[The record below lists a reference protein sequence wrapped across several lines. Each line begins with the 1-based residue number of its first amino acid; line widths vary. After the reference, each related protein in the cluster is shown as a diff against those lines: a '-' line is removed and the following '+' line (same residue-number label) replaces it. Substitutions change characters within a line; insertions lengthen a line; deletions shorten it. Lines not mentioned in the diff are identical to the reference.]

1 MAEGR
6 TSEAPIVIQDDDEAN
21 QPAKRAAEVI
31 VIDDADDDPAAKR
44 RRTADDDDASL
55 ALAREL
61 QSQDDARAREPLPAR
76 GGAACAVC
84 LCDVLIDLCQAM
96 AKDKASTRKPRRRNA
111 RARDDGGTR
120 RATEATPPVRA
131 SKRLSVQVSAA
142 ASAFLV
148 NFRVRMDA
156 IASIF
161 VNYHEER
168 QEFVAKTEAADLI
181 EQNVAEMMGVVYRGA
196 LQFDFVLMLCRRL
209 GVKDVFLFAT
219 EAGAPAWLT
228 LGFEHVGSSASL
240 IHLRFDL
247 LFKRDRGV
255 LARSARG
262 PETSR
267 LAAARWT
274 ARSRSSAT
282 PRASTPW
289 SAVQERV
296 AEYGEKQVVRLAK
309 EAANA
314 AAEAE
319 AENDDDVPAA
329 AADVPEH
336 DLLAAPSPPRASS
349 PPAPPAAPSPSA
361 LADASS
367 SPPREAA
374 AAPTSPEAAEPLE
387 AAPPAPAPRR
397 CAAASKKR
405 VVDDADADDEDEAWE
420 PGRPSMMDLDDD
432 EQEQA
437 AKAKRKLKRRSKKK
451 SAKAKNAAGA
461 APHAPVSAPPA
472 AAAAA
477 PPEPSTTIAPAATQ
491 PRRGF
496 EESDNDDP
504 VEDLI
509 HRERIRERDLLR
521 TPGCLAL
528 GRKAFRLE
536 DMPRVTER
544 DREILR
550 RVLYILREAERRNCG
565 ELEVP
570 RPREWALSDFGD
582 TMTTEAIRARFD
594 LRRDDGVLFRVF
606 SARLEYDVS
615 PASPSYAR
623 APLMWSVTRRR
634 RLQRLFPNL
643 DFRLSWSVRFNV
655 VVQTIDAIALDSN
668 LELTRVD
675 MEVRRSTVGVY
686 EDSLACQLLGQTYYV
701 HPDKTIKIT
710 VDLVVTSEVI
720 GAFSIKELGFHFID
734 PLAPIAEK
742 EIVPRVRVFIPYLG
756 IEGWISITLDDGHLI
771 VELKYLQAMHAE
783 GEYQLAL
790 SNYRQMELWCFFKL
804 DMALLARPTLA
815 GVIRKFANA
824 IARKAAEARGETFV
838 PTPYD
843 ETAVDAV
850 VVTAVPPVAPVVAPE
865 PAPPAVSA
873 PAGPPLKA
881 LEAMGKK
888 ELGAELD
895 GAGVPSKGRA
905 VKNTAIEILRDLVR
919 RLRAGEP
926 AASLKATLVADGA
939 KKVKFDYCKKGNA
952 NGTDYLIERFRGLAE
967 TDPLRLEFDELA
979 RRDVAAAAADE
990 LPVDR
995 LQRVPDPGLVN
1006 LPTIWPRM
1014 RFPVRVATLGL
1025 ERPRLF
1031 PASRYA
1037 QPECGVRY
1045 PYGSKLGLFKGRV
1058 GGGARCF
1065 ERLASVSSE
1074 TRVRER
1080 LDAFDSTPRPRE
1092 SMCYRVI
1099 RDAKRRIAN
1108 HLPRAEDDQ
1117 CPAYYGVDYRESRGA
1132 RTCQFTV
1139 HEGTKTLAQKS
1150 APADRQRSREALRSL
1165 ENAFSEFMPERF
1177 YGIRGHE
1184 TAYSCPE
1191 GKFQA
1196 LASIPGAR
1204 GGGNRDD
1211 AITFGLYDSKLEV
1224 SIQEKHRISEVV
1236 VARIEEVNVARAE
1249 AEKPLPPLHVA
1260 GTSRR
1265 LERYKADF
1273 ALQLKDLA
1281 YVEAADEAYLRDQAA
1296 ALAPP
1301 EPMPDGSRPPIDAH
1315 SRRVARAGLAN
1326 TFERMIERRRDRAA
1340 REREEAQARRRTA
1353 ASTAAVAN
1361 FYRDPCGLLEPR
1373 ALAPPG
1379 QPRRVAK
1386 LYVVPNC
1393 ELVTPPPPPIYHV
1406 TENGERLLVLYA
1418 TRVQRPLIPAIQ
1430 QVHKQRAEFLSLFDE
1445 SEVEMAAAMFDSRPE
1460 EIARPLLFES
1470 EEDAER
1476 RAEPAAPKRK
1486 RKSRKKKRKAPAEA
1500 PPPAAAPA
1508 KKKKKR
1514 SRRRAPP
1521 AEISEYER
1529 TRMRNI
1535 AAGNKK
1541 LYSLGLIHPPPEVV
1555 ADPEHS
1561 WWSERARTR
1570 VFFVSRLRRALPQ
1583 AQS

>member
-1 MAEGR
+1 
-6 TSEAPIVIQDDDEAN
+6 
-21 QPAKRAAEVI
+21 
-31 VIDDADDDPAAKR
+31 
-44 RRTADDDDASL
+44 
-55 ALAREL
+55 
-61 QSQDDARAREPLPAR
+61 
-76 GGAACAVC
+76 
-84 LCDVLIDLCQAM
+84 
-96 AKDKASTRKPRRRNA
+96 
-111 RARDDGGTR
+111 
-120 RATEATPPVRA
+120 
-131 SKRLSVQVSAA
+131 
-142 ASAFLV
+142 
-148 NFRVRMDA
+148 MDA

-196 LQFDFVLMLCRRL
+196 TSQIADEGGPATHQLVAATLLIQFVVLPRKMGTGRDSLESDENVVTCFIDAAATLKRARKQGLLRPVAPRPLNARVARRRRRFRTTSIAVALAGPPVTGRSSFRDPSGSIPDDLDPVARRLQFDFVLMLCRRL

-314 AAEAE
+314 APRPRP
-319 AENDDDVPAA
+319 NDDD
-329 AADVPEH
+329 
-336 DLLAAPSPPRASS
+336 
-349 PPAPPAAPSPSA
+349 
-361 LADASS
+361 
-367 SPPREAA
+367 
-374 AAPTSPEAAEPLE
+374 
-387 AAPPAPAPRR
+387 
-397 CAAASKKR
+397 KR

-461 APHAPVSAPPA
+461 APHAP
-472 AAAAA
+472 
-477 PPEPSTTIAPAATQ
+477 
-491 PRRGF
+491 RRGF

-550 RVLYILREAERRNCG
+550 RRTRRADAGNDLGPSTRAIASFDAFEGFESFAFYDATRRRNCG
-565 ELEVP
+565 EARGP
-570 RPREWALSDFGD
+570 APREWALSDFGD

-615 PASPSYAR
+615 PETSPSYAR
-623 APLMWSVTRRR
+623 RPLMWSVTRRR

-720 GAFSIKELGFHFID
+720 GAFPRPRRPSFHALARSFPLAGTAPGRAEVHIKELGFHFVD

-742 EIVPRVRVFIPYLG
+742 EIVRVRVFIPHSASRAGSASRRAARVLLDAPQSFVRRV
-756 IEGWISITLDDGHLI
+756 ESLARRAHERLRLDDGHLI
-771 VELKYLQAMHAE
+771 VELKYLQAMHVKNRMLKKCCYTLYLVELADRLRAEASRETLKTARKNVVEAE
-783 GEYQLAL
+783 GDYQLAL
-790 SNYRQMELWCFFKL
+790 SNYRQQELCSTWSCS
-804 DMALLARPTLA
+804 RPTLA
-815 GVIRKFANA
+815 RVIRKFANA

-850 VVTAVPPVAPVVAPE
+850 VVTAVPPVAPVV
-865 PAPPAVSA
+865 SA

-881 LEAMGKK
+881 LEGMSTKQ
-888 ELGAELD
+888 LNAELD
-895 GAGVPSKGRA
+895 AAGVPKTGRPKA
-905 VKNTAIEILRDLVR
+905 SIEILRDL
-919 RLRAGEP
+919 
-926 AASLKATLVADGA
+926 ATLVADGA
-939 KKVKFDYCKKGNA
+939 KKVVFKYQNGKAKAGA
-952 NGTDYLIERFRGLAE
+952 NGTDYLVARWRGLAE
-967 TDPLRLEFDELA
+967 TDPLRLEFEELA

-990 LPVDR
+990 PPVDR

-1014 RFPVRVATLGL
+1014 RLPFRA
-1025 ERPRLF
+1025 
-1031 PASRYA
+1031 A
-1037 QPECGVRY
+1037 
-1045 PYGSKLGLFKGRV
+1045 
-1058 GGGARCF
+1058 
-1065 ERLASVSSE
+1065 
-1074 TRVRER
+1074 
-1080 LDAFDSTPRPRE
+1080 TPRRRATKAFSRVQVDVNDME
-1092 SMCYRVI
+1092 TLRARARMCYRVI
-1099 RDAKRRIAN
+1099 RDAKRRVAN
-1108 HLPRAEDDQ
+1108 NSKPRAEDDQ
-1117 CPAYYGVDYRESRGA
+1117 CPAYYGVDYKSVEGKLV
-1132 RTCQFTV
+1132 CKFTV
-1139 HEGTKTLAQKS
+1139 HEGTKTLAMKS
-1150 APADRQRSREALRSL
+1150 APADRRPPRSERLERKNRIAGGAAASDPSSTFKPEALRSL

-1177 YGIRGHE
+1177 YGISDDRDFM
-1184 TAYSCPE
+1184 CPA
-1191 GKFQA
+1191 GKF
-1196 LASIPGAR
+1196 LARATIPGS
-1204 GGGNRDD
+1204 GKH
-1211 AITFGLYDSKLEV
+1211 AIIVFGTYDPSRSRRRVPGV

-1249 AEKPLPPLHVA
+1249 AEKTLPPLH
-1260 GTSRR
+1260 
-1265 LERYKADF
+1265 
-1273 ALQLKDLA
+1273 
-1281 YVEAADEAYLRDQAA
+1281 
-1296 ALAPP
+1296 
-1301 EPMPDGSRPPIDAH
+1301 
-1315 SRRVARAGLAN
+1315 
-1326 TFERMIERRRDRAA
+1326 
-1340 REREEAQARRRTA
+1340 TA

-1386 LYVVPNC
+1386 LYVVPNG
-1393 ELVTPPPPPIYHV
+1393 EVVSPPPPPIYHV

-1445 SEVEMAAAMFDSRPE
+1445 SEVEMAAAMFDSRPI

-1476 RAEPAAPKRK
+1476 RRAAAPSASA
-1486 RKSRKKKRKAPAEA
+1486 SRKKKRKAAAAAAAAAAASGATRRCPRDGASGARASAEAPAEALAEAPPTAPPVEAPAEA
-1500 PPPAAAPA
+1500 PPTAAAPA
-1508 KKKKKR
+1508 KKKKKKR
-1514 SRRRAPP
+1514 SRRRGPAPP

-1561 WWSERARTR
+1561 CRPA
-1570 VFFVSRLRRALPQ
+1570 PQ
-1583 AQS
+1583 PLAAPPRKIV

>member
-1 MAEGR
+1 
-6 TSEAPIVIQDDDEAN
+6 
-21 QPAKRAAEVI
+21 
-31 VIDDADDDPAAKR
+31 
-44 RRTADDDDASL
+44 
-55 ALAREL
+55 
-61 QSQDDARAREPLPAR
+61 
-76 GGAACAVC
+76 
-84 LCDVLIDLCQAM
+84 M

-148 NFRVRMDA
+148 NFRLRMDA

-181 EQNVAEMMGVVYRGA
+181 EQNVAELMQLCYRGA
-196 LQFDFVLMLCRRL
+196 SAGEFEIRTFPPGASRGPSRSPRRARPTIASARASEPCTEWKDDASAEDEGRSRKHLSARGAATPPDGFGATSIPRRSRLARRVASFHWGNLPLLIQFVVLPRKMGTGRDSLETDENVVTCFIDGAATLKRARKQGLLRPVAPRPLNARRADVVASERPIAVARGARHGPLELPRPVRSIPDDLDPVARRLQFDFVLMLCRRL

-262 PETSR
+262 PP
-267 LAAARWT
+267 
-274 ARSRSSAT
+274 SRS
-282 PRASTPW
+282 
-289 SAVQERV
+289 V

-314 AAEAE
+314 AAEVE
-319 AENDDDVPAA
+319 AENDD
-329 AADVPEH
+329 E
-336 DLLAAPSPPRASS
+336 SRPRS
-349 PPAPPAAPSPSA
+349 
-361 LADASS
+361 
-367 SPPREAA
+367 
-374 AAPTSPEAAEPLE
+374 TS
-387 AAPPAPAPRR
+387 
-397 CAAASKKR
+397 
-405 VVDDADADDEDEAWE
+405 
-420 PGRPSMMDLDDD
+420 G
-432 EQEQA
+432 
-437 AKAKRKLKRRSKKK
+437 
-451 SAKAKNAAGA
+451 GA
-461 APHAPVSAPPA
+461 APRAVTQEQERNAFLERIQAEEVRREQARIA
-472 AAAAA
+472 AARPV
-477 PPEPSTTIAPAATQ
+477 PPPPNRAT
-491 PRRGF
+491 GAGDDSDEGW
-496 EESDNDDP
+496 EESDDDDP

-570 RPREWALSDFGD
+570 RPREWANSELGD

-594 LRRDDGVLFRVF
+594 LRRDDGVFL
-606 SARLEYDVS
+606 
-615 PASPSYAR
+615 
-623 APLMWSVTRRR
+623 

-668 LELTRVD
+668 LELTRD

-720 GAFSIKELGFHFID
+720 GAFR
-734 PLAPIAEK
+734 AATAV
-742 EIVPRVRVFIPYLG
+742 VPRSR
-756 IEGWISITLDDGHLI
+756 SLDDGHLI
-771 VELKYLQAMHAE
+771 VELKYLQAMHVKNRMLKKCCYTLYLLELADRLRGEASRETLKTARKNVVEAE

-850 VVTAVPPVAPVVAPE
+850 VVTAVPPVAP
-865 PAPPAVSA
+865 S
-873 PAGPPLKA
+873 
-881 LEAMGKK
+881 
-888 ELGAELD
+888 
-895 GAGVPSKGRA
+895 SR
-905 VKNTAIEILRDLVR
+905 
-919 RLRAGEP
+919 EP
-926 AASLKATLVADGA
+926 AAAVAAMDATPASATLVADGA
-939 KKVKFDYCKKGNA
+939 KKVVFQYGRPG
-952 NGTDYLIERFRGLAE
+952 NGTDYLVALARPRRR
-967 TDPLRLEFDELA
+967 TRCA
-979 RRDVAAAAADE
+979 SSSTSSRRDVAAAAADE

-995 LQRVPDPGLVN
+995 LQRAPDPGLVN

-1014 RFPVRVATLGL
+1014 RFPS
-1025 ERPRLF
+1025 
-1031 PASRYA
+1031 ASR
-1037 QPECGVRY
+1037 
-1045 PYGSKLGLFKGRV
+1045 
-1058 GGGARCF
+1058 
-1065 ERLASVSSE
+1065 LAPATGFS
-1074 TRVRER
+1074 RVRR
-1080 LDAFDSTPRPRE
+1080 RSGRWRTP
-1092 SMCYRVI
+1092 
-1099 RDAKRRIAN
+1099 
-1108 HLPRAEDDQ
+1108 
-1117 CPAYYGVDYRESRGA
+1117 
-1132 RTCQFTV
+1132 
-1139 HEGTKTLAQKS
+1139 
-1150 APADRQRSREALRSL
+1150 
-1165 ENAFSEFMPERF
+1165 SEFMP
-1177 YGIRGHE
+1177 
-1184 TAYSCPE
+1184 
-1191 GKFQA
+1191 
-1196 LASIPGAR
+1196 
-1204 GGGNRDD
+1204 
-1211 AITFGLYDSKLEV
+1211 
-1224 SIQEKHRISEVV
+1224 
-1236 VARIEEVNVARAE
+1236 
-1249 AEKPLPPLHVA
+1249 
-1260 GTSRR
+1260 
-1265 LERYKADF
+1265 
-1273 ALQLKDLA
+1273 
-1281 YVEAADEAYLRDQAA
+1281 
-1296 ALAPP
+1296 
-1301 EPMPDGSRPPIDAH
+1301 
-1315 SRRVARAGLAN
+1315 
-1326 TFERMIERRRDRAA
+1326 
-1340 REREEAQARRRTA
+1340 TA

-1393 ELVTPPPPPIYHV
+1393 EVVSPPPPPIYHV

-1445 SEVEMAAAMFDSRPE
+1445 SEVEMAAAMFDSRPI

-1476 RAEPAAPKRK
+1476 RAEPSGASASREEEAQGPVEPRTTTHPKLL
-1486 RKSRKKKRKAPAEA
+1486 STNPTA
-1500 PPPAAAPA
+1500 
-1508 KKKKKR
+1508 
-1514 SRRRAPP
+1514 
-1521 AEISEYER
+1521 
-1529 TRMRNI
+1529 
-1535 AAGNKK
+1535 
-1541 LYSLGLIHPPPEVV
+1541 
-1555 ADPEHS
+1555 
-1561 WWSERARTR
+1561 
-1570 VFFVSRLRRALPQ
+1570 
-1583 AQS
+1583 